1 MTANK
6 PGDVLTLA
14 EEMGITKQ
22 QTVWWRLFLLGMLAG
37 AYIGI
42 GGLLSVMLG
51 NGLPGIA
58 AENPVIVKLL
68 SGAAFPVG
76 LMLIILVGG
85 ELFTGNNATL
95 MPATLNRRIPPYY
108 FLLNWLTVY
117 VANFIGAFLFVYFL
131 VYKTGV
137 VQAEPWLSATQKIA
151 EHKVSLSWGNV
162 FLRGIGANWLVCL
175 AVWMALASQDL
186 TGKIF
191 AIWWPVMTFVVIG
204 FEHSIAN
211 MFYLPLGILQGANI
225 SWQAIW
231 LDNLLPATL
240 GNIVGGSLLVGTMYT
255 VLYTKKTKEKNN
267 RKRFQQTGAKWANT
281 PYSRSV
287 ISMVKRANGMLNRMA
302 GRHDLASKSYPTKA
316 PNRIKSEPKPT
327 E

>member
-1 MTANK
+1 
-6 PGDVLTLA
+6 
-14 EEMGITKQ
+14 MGITKQ

-255 VLYTKKTKEKNN
+255 VLYTKKTKG
-267 RKRFQQTGAKWANT
+267 KR
-281 PYSRSV
+281 
-287 ISMVKRANGMLNRMA
+287 
-302 GRHDLASKSYPTKA
+302 
-316 PNRIKSEPKPT
+316 
-327 E
+327 